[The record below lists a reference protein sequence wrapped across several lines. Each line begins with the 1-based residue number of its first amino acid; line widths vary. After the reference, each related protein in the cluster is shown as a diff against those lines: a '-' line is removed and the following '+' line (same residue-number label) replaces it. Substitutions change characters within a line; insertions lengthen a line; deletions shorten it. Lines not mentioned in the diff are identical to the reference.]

1 MRASEQSGG
10 TLFFL
15 DFQPLKSKALA
26 QNQSMFQQPPATFQ
40 APQIPG
46 SIERRLFQIAEALSL
61 EERNLWNNPS
71 GLSRAADFI
80 EEFFS
85 RAGLK
90 VFRQTFQVDGIDCH
104 NIEAVPQDFCGLGE
118 PHWILGAHYDSA
130 PGTFGAD
137 DNISAVAILL
147 ETARLLAK
155 SANPPRNIRFV
166 AFTNEEP
173 PHFMN
178 ESMGSRVHAASCRK
192 NADNLQGMICL
203 ESLGYF
209 SNEPGSQELP
219 TLYGMPENAADLMRS
234 RGITPTTGN
243 YIAIV
248 GDKLSELLLAR
259 FDAAFSPGLF
269 MPALPVVMPEMR
281 FSDHLCYWDEGFPAL
296 MLTDTALFRNP
307 NYHKHT
313 DTVKTLDFEAMASI
327 TKNLIPAMQSLSV

>member
-1 MRASEQSGG
+1 MNK
-10 TLFFL
+10 L
-15 DFQPLKSKALA
+15 P
-26 QNQSMFQQPPATFQ
+26 
-40 APQIPG
+40 PG
-46 SIERRLFQIAEALSL
+46 SPGDLQRRLFQISETLSL
-61 EERNLWNNPS
+61 EERNLRNNPS

-85 RAGLK
+85 RSGFS
-90 VFRQTFQVDGIDCH
+90 VSRQTFQVDRFDCH
-104 NIEAVPQDFCGLGE
+104 NLEAVPRDFCGLQE

-147 ETARLLAK
+147 ETARLLMQ
-155 SANPPRNIRFV
+155 SDNPPRNIRFV
-166 AFTNEEP
+166 AYTNEEP

-178 ESMGSRVHAASCRK
+178 ESMGSRVHATSCRK
-192 NADNLQGMICL
+192 NGDNLQGMICL
-203 ESLGYF
+203 ESLGYY

-219 TLYGMPENAADLMRS
+219 TLYGMPKETIEFTRS
-234 RGITPTTGN
+234 RGIEPTVGN

-248 GDKLSELLLAR
+248 GDEQSAQFLAC
-259 FDAAFSPGLF
+259 FDTAFSNRPV
-269 MPALPVVMPEMR
+269 PTLPLVMPEMR

-313 DTVKTLDFEAMASI
+313 DTVDTLDFGAMASI
-327 TKNLIPAMQSLSV
+327 TKNLVSAMQALSL

>member
-1 MRASEQSGG
+1 MS
-10 TLFFL
+10 
-15 DFQPLKSKALA
+15 
-26 QNQSMFQQPPATFQ
+26 QQPPATFQ

-61 EERNLWNNPS
+61 EERNLRNNPS
-71 GLSRAADFI
+71 GLLRAADFI

-85 RAGLK
+85 RIGLK
-90 VFRQTFQVDGIDCH
+90 VSRQTFQVDGIDCH
-104 NIEAVPQDFCGLGE
+104 NIEAVPQEFCGLGE

-155 SANPPRNIRFV
+155 SDNPPRNIRFV

-178 ESMGSRVHAASCRK
+178 ESMGSRVHSSSCRK

-219 TLYGMPENAADLMRS
+219 TLYGMPENAADLMLS

-248 GDKLSELLLAR
+248 GDKSSKALLTR
-259 FDAAFSPGLF
+259 FDAAFSPGLS

-307 NYHKHT
+307 NYHRHT
-313 DTVKTLDFEAMASI
+313 DAVDTLDFEAMASI
-327 TKNLIPAMQSLSV
+327 TKNLVPAMQSLSL

>member
-1 MRASEQSGG
+1 M
-10 TLFFL
+10 
-15 DFQPLKSKALA
+15 SK
-26 QNQSMFQQPPATFQ
+26 QPPATFQ
-40 APQIPG
+40 TPQIPG
-46 SIERRLFQIAEALSL
+46 SIERRLFQIAEALSI
-61 EERNLWNNPS
+61 EERNLRNNPS

-85 RAGLK
+85 RTGLK
-90 VFRQTFQVDGIDCH
+90 VSRQTFQADGFDCH

-147 ETARLLAK
+147 ETARLLMQ
-155 SANPPRNIRFV
+155 SDNPPRNIRFV
-166 AFTNEEP
+166 AYTNEEP

-178 ESMGSRVHAASCRK
+178 ESMGSRVHAQSCRK
-192 NADNLQGMICL
+192 NGDNLQGMICL

-209 SNEPGSQELP
+209 TDKPGSQELP
-219 TLYGMPENAADLMRS
+219 TLYGMPKETIEFTRS
-234 RGITPTTGN
+234 RGIDPTVGN

-248 GDKLSELLLAR
+248 GDEQSAQFLAR
-259 FDAAFSPGLF
+259 FDTAFSNRPV
-269 MPALPVVMPEMR
+269 PTLPLVMPEMR
-281 FSDHLCYWDEGFPAL
+281 LSDHLCYWDEGFPAL

-313 DTVKTLDFEAMASI
+313 DTVDTLDFGAMASI
-327 TKNLIPAMQSLSV
+327 TKNLVPAMQSLLA